1 MRGYLIKVYG
11 AAGHRQAASF
21 GKSTFHPNI
30 GGVAIEFRC
39 ADVTGTNE
47 YVELVVY
54 CNNLV
59 YCMRHCF
66 AQISDGIFENCR
78 TGRISVK
85 SFNYSEIK
93 PSKGVDVFK
102 G

>member
-1 MRGYLIKVYG
+1 MRGYKFKVYG

-21 GKSTFHPNI
+21 GKSTFHSNI

-47 YVELVVY
+47 YAEVVIY
-54 CNNLV
+54 CDNLV
-59 YCMRHCF
+59 YCIRRCL

-85 SFNYSEIK
+85 SFKYNKIK
-93 PSKGVDVFK
+93 PSNGVTVFK

>member
-1 MRGYLIKVYG
+1 MRGYIFKVYG
-11 AAGHRQAASF
+11 ARGHRQAASF
-21 GKSTFHPNI
+21 GESTFHQNI

-47 YVELVVY
+47 YVEVAVY
-54 CNNLV
+54 CENFVSCVRRCL
-59 YCMRHCF
+59 

-78 TGRISVK
+78 TGKVTVK
-85 SFNYSEIK
+85 SFNYIEVK
-93 PSKGVDVFK
+93 PSKGVTVFK